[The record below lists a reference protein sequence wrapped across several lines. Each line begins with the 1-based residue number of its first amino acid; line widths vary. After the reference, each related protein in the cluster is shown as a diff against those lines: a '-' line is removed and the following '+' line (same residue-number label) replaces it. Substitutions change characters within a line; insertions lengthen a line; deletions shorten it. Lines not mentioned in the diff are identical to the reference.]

1 MQNME
6 RACRCIAGPPTSTG
20 SVGNVQLVSTSR
32 RHRHDGDH
40 PQIPKN
46 DKSASRQRQILLPSG
61 SFTPFVFGIPTL
73 GVTPMVGNQA
83 NNLRVR
89 VKKTRAT
96 EEATVDWPDAQGA
109 AGGGS

>member
-1 MQNME
+1 
-6 RACRCIAGPPTSTG
+6 
-20 SVGNVQLVSTSR
+20 
-32 RHRHDGDH
+32 
-40 PQIPKN
+40 
-46 DKSASRQRQILLPSG
+46 
-61 SFTPFVFGIPTL
+61 
-73 GVTPMVGNQA
+73 MVGNQA